1 MCLAPPIGIVRLLL
15 WEAKDLKNV
24 ESVGGGKSDPYVRI
38 KSGVQIR
45 ACTEVVDNNLN
56 PEWGAVVYVPI
67 HSDKEDLTLEVM
79 DWNANSKDKSLG
91 MADLSVKEL
100 VKICAE
106 GEGDTLQKWYESTG
120 VRIDK

>member
-1 MCLAPPIGIVRLLL
+1 MRLVL
-15 WEAKDLKNV
+15 WEARDLKNV
-24 ESVGGGKSDPYVRI
+24 EGVTGGKSDPYVRI

-45 ACTEVVDNNLN
+45 ACTEVVDNNLD
-56 PEWGAVVYVPI
+56 PEWGAVLYVPI

-91 MADLSVKEL
+91 MTDLKVKEL
-100 VKICAE
+100 VKLCAD

-120 VRIDK
+120 AKIDK